1 MACGCKDRAQAMI
14 AAAVAVSRGDTAEV
28 SRQVQIFNAS
38 ARADLS
44 HLKAAASARLG
55 LRRA

>member
-1 MACGCKDRAQAMI
+1 MI